1 MRVIS
6 LQQLLDLQSE
16 TITRQGGLPGVRDL
30 GLVESALAQPLMSF
44 GGEEPYPTLEEK
56 IAALGYSLL
65 KSHAFADGNKRIA
78 FVAMAVSAR
87 LNGKSFQCD
96 TDEAERMILDAAASV
111 ISREQFSVWVQ
122 AHLQPLPRSATT

>member
-1 MRVIS
+1 MRILS

-30 GLVESALAQPLMSF
+30 GLVQSALAQPLMTF
-44 GGEEPYPTLEEK
+44 GGEELYPTLAEK

-65 KSHAFADGNKRIA
+65 KNHAFADGNKRIA

-87 LNGKSFQCD
+87 LNGMSLQCD
-96 TDEAERMILDAAASV
+96 TDNAEQMILDAAASV
-111 ISREQFSVWVQ
+111 ISREQFSGWVQ
-122 AHLQPLPRSATT
+122 AHIQPLG